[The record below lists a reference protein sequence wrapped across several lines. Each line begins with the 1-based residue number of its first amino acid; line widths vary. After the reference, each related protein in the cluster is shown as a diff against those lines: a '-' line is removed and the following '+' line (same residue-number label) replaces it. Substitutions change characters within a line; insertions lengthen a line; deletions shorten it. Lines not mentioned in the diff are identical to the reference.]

1 MTTIKKIQ
9 TVFFVSA
16 FLWIAQSA
24 QALICP
30 PQYEDDMV
38 SPMFTASK
46 EAHNAAIESMD
57 ETLGQTLSDGKDQVV
72 SAVAV
77 LTKQKALAANQ
88 IADAMR
94 VSHQQVAT
102 SLQAMAVNDRVKKA
116 QMKYSA
122 EFGQGYDPCK
132 VLSTRT
138 NIMTRME
145 DMRDERT
152 GRVATEVRAASGKF
166 AKPTEAQKD
175 AIEENKPFCTQDQV
189 DSGLCE
195 RVGQYQGASANAGT
209 LFAPAAE
216 GEDLYA
222 AKVAF
227 VNNIIGLP
235 DGEIS
240 PDVGKTPLG
249 AEYMMA
255 KAKKDARLS
264 VATTILKQIQL
275 EHSSVTGAHTGQDLP
290 LAEHFDN
297 EVKRYSGDSDD
308 YLDWSTSLAAQ
319 DQRGVLVEI
328 LKVKAL
334 DLALQH
340 RQYEQVSQMEAALAS
355 LVASEADV
363 LNTKTRMEAESAMK
377 GQVKQSFGQ
386 QP

>member
-1 MTTIKKIQ
+1 
-9 TVFFVSA
+9 
-16 FLWIAQSA
+16 
-24 QALICP
+24 
-30 PQYEDDMV
+30 
-38 SPMFTASK
+38 
-46 EAHNAAIESMD
+46 
-57 ETLGQTLSDGKDQVV
+57 
-72 SAVAV
+72 
-77 LTKQKALAANQ
+77 
-88 IADAMR
+88 
-94 VSHQQVAT
+94 VAT

-189 DSGLCE
+189 DSGLCD

-227 VNNIIGLP
+227 VNNIVGLP
-235 DGEIS
+235 DGEI
-240 PDVGKTPLG
+240 PAEVGKTPLG

-264 VATTILKQIQL
+264 VATTILKQVQL
-275 EHSSVTGAHTGQDLP
+275 EHSSVAGAHTGQDLP

-297 EVKRYSGDSDD
+297 EVKRYAGDSDD
-308 YLDWSTSLAAQ
+308 YLNWSTSLAAQ

-334 DLALQH
+334 DVALQH
-340 RQYEQVSQMEAALAS
+340 RQYEQYSQMEAALAS

-363 LNTKTRMEAESAMK
+363 LNTKTRMAADSAAK
-377 GQVKQSFGQ
+377 GEVKHIFSGQ
-386 QP
+386 NP